1 MRHSPFLAVACAAAL
16 STATMAAA
24 APKPASAPASGR
36 YSTRDQLRE
45 CMETGD
51 GLAQR
56 REDMDRRS
64 AAHEAAIVQ
73 LQAEADKLVGAEA
86 QLDHRSQ
93 AAVTAWNLLVA
104 DQNARTK
111 ALNDEVPALRA
122 AGEAFN
128 ADTLAANRRCAGNL
142 YLADDVTAVLAER
155 KRAGKR
161 PDNVFSGL
169 SAQKGAD

>member
-1 MRHSPFLAVACAAAL
+1 MRPSLLLVAAACACAVSAL
-16 STATMAAA
+16 SIA
-24 APKPASAPASGR
+24 APKPASAAAPGR
-36 YSTRDQLRE
+36 YSSRDQLRDCLE
-45 CMETGD
+45 VGD
-51 GLAQR
+51 ALAQR
-56 REDMDRRS
+56 REEMDRRS
-64 AAHEAAIVQ
+64 AEHEAALTQ
-73 LQAEADKLVGAEA
+73 LQAEADKLVGLEA
-86 QLDHRSQ
+86 QLDRRSPT
-93 AAVTAWNLLVA
+93 AITAWNLLVA

-111 ALNDEVPALRA
+111 ALNDEVPALSA

-169 SAQKGAD
+169 SKPKGAD